1 MTWAFFKQRLI
12 LKLESLTAIVIGSLL
27 IVGIFSALIYL
38 AKFILPDSY
47 SQFMALLDI
56 EDFEQSK
63 NTVKN
68 FFDSFGDW
76 EQAFFIFVQI
86 LQVFFAP
93 IPGQLTGFLGGFLFG
108 FWHGLF
114 LTMLG
119 LTIGSFLAIGLSR
132 LLRDYLVQ
140 KFVPE
145 NILKQFDYL
154 IEKGGLMTFFMIFLL
169 PAFPDDA
176 VCFIAGLTRL
186 SLSKLVIVCVLGRLP
201 GMAVLTFAGTAID
214 TDLQIAQIILGV
226 AMVISIVIWFFEEEI
241 TNYVKKFE
249 NNAS

>member
-1 MTWAFFKQRLI
+1 MSWDFFKQRLI
-12 LKLESLTAIVIGSLL
+12 SKLESFTTIVIGSLL

-38 AKFILPDSY
+38 SKFVLPDSY
-47 SQFMALLDI
+47 SQFMALLDVQ
-56 EDFEQSK
+56 DFEKSK
-63 NTVKN
+63 NTIKI
-68 FFDSFGDW
+68 FFDSFGAW
-76 EQAFFIFVQI
+76 EQVVFIGVQI

-108 FWHGLF
+108 FWQGLF

-119 LTIGSFLAIGLSR
+119 LAIGSFLAIGLSR
-132 LLRDYLVQ
+132 FLRDYLVQ

-145 NILKQFDYL
+145 SVLKQFDYL

-201 GMAVLTFAGTAID
+201 GMAVLTFAGTAVD
-214 TDLQIAQIILGV
+214 NDLQIAQLILGI
-226 AMVISIVIWFFEEEI
+226 AMIISIVIWFFEEEI

-249 NNAS
+249 NNA